1 MRHRIPVSAMLL
13 AGLIAVNVVPAP
25 AGADILISVDKSTQ
39 TMSVAIDGEMRWRW
53 PVSTGKDGYAT
64 PTGTFRPFH
73 LSKYHRSREWD
84 YAPMPHSI
92 FFTHRG
98 HAIHGSAE
106 TRRLG
111 RTASHGCVRIS
122 LENAEKLFEL
132 VQKRGRTRTTVVI
145 TGDAPSFADDTPAV
159 AQRSRPAHEP
169 DDETMASV
177 RHANAAPYGA
187 LASWRA
193 EPEPE
198 RHSRYSNPPAPAGL
212 LLPQLSN

>member
-1 MRHRIPVSAMLL
+1 MRHRVPVSAMLL
-13 AGLIAVNVVPAP
+13 AGLIAVSAVPTR
-25 AGADILISVDKSTQ
+25 ADVLISVDKSTQ
-39 TMSVAIDGEMRWRW
+39 TMTVAVDGELRWHWR
-53 PVSTGKDGYAT
+53 VSTGKDGYPT

-73 LSKYHRSREWD
+73 LSKHHRSREWD

-98 HAIHGSAE
+98 HAIHGSPE

-122 LENAEKLFEL
+122 LENAETLFAL
-132 VQKRGRTRTTVVI
+132 VQQRGRKRTVVVI
-145 TGDAPSFADDTPAV
+145 SGDAPTFADDMPTMARR
-159 AQRSRPAHEP
+159 ARPAHEP
-169 DDETMASV
+169 DDEVPTV
-177 RHANAAPYGA
+177 RRVSSAPYGA

-193 EPEPE
+193 EAEPE

-212 LLPQLSN
+212 LPQLSN